1 MRPDPA
7 SLAACLRRLALACAC
22 ALIAL
27 PALPA
32 AEALAQDGR
41 PARAERGDRT
51 ERGERGERGERRA
64 RAPRQQTQRGG
75 LPFFGVSSSASGEA
89 AWIVNQRT
97 GAVRLCR
104 APAAGSAAN
113 AAPICSAWAE

>member
-1 MRPDPA
+1 MRLG
-7 SLAACLRRLALACAC
+7 SVSAAAMLLRRLALACAC
-22 ALIAL
+22 AMIAL

-32 AEALAQDGR
+32 GDALAQDGR
-41 PARAERGDRT
+41 PPRAEREDRT
-51 ERGERGERGERRA
+51 ERGERGERRERRA
-64 RAPRQQTQRGG
+64 RPPRQEAQRPG

-104 APAAGSAAN
+104 APAAGSAA
-113 AAPICSAWAE
+113 PSCSAWAE